1 MQNKVSNA
9 QVIRHDGDHGSGFV
23 QLLWNSPRAAT
34 LALLLIVL
42 PACNNE
48 EQAASPGTGVVVEP
62 AVETVSPQTTSPQ
75 TTSPQTTSPTAG
87 ATTGAV
93 AETPNAKLI
102 GESVTVSTKVMRI
115 ISPKAF
121 VVQDKESLGGQEVL
135 VVTNYDSPAVAV
147 GKNIELTGV
156 MRQLVVA
163 DVEKEYGFDLE
174 PGVEAEFKDK
184 PIIAAKAIE
193 EVD

>member
-1 MQNKVSNA
+1 MQNRVSNA
-9 QVIRHDGDHGSGFV
+9 QVIRHDGDHCNGFI
-23 QLLWNSPRAAT
+23 QLLWNSPKAAA

-48 EQAASPGTGVVVEP
+48 EQADSLGTGVVVEP
-62 AVETVSPQTTSPQ
+62 AAETVSPETTSLE
-75 TTSPQTTSPTAG
+75 TTSPTAG

-184 PIIAAKAIE
+184 PIIAAKGIE
-193 EVD
+193 KVD

>member
-1 MQNKVSNA
+1 MQNRTSNA
-9 QVIRHDGDHGSGFV
+9 QVIRHDGDQCSGFA
-23 QLLWNSPRAAT
+23 QMLCNSPRAAV

-42 PACNNE
+42 PACE
-48 EQAASPGTGVVVEP
+48 KAASPGASVVIEP
-62 AVETVSPQTTSPQ
+62 AAETVSPETASPE
-75 TTSPQTTSPTAG
+75 TASPVAG
-87 ATTGAV
+87 ATPGAV

-102 GESVTVSTKVMRI
+102 GETVTVSTKVMRI
-115 ISPKAF
+115 INPKAF
-121 VVQDKESLGGQEVL
+121 IVQDKESLGGQEVL

-156 MRQLVVA
+156 MRQLVVV

-184 PIIAAKAIE
+184 PIITAKGIE

>member
-1 MQNKVSNA
+1 MQNRTSNA
-9 QVIRHDGDHGSGFV
+9 QVIRHDGDQCSGFA
-23 QLLWNSPRAAT
+23 QMLWNSPRAAA

-42 PACNNE
+42 PACDSQ
-48 EQAASPGTGVVVEP
+48 EQAVSPGTGEVVEP
-62 AVETVSPQTTSPQ
+62 AAETVSPEAVSPETASPETTTPV
-75 TTSPQTTSPTAG
+75 AG

-93 AETPNAKLI
+93 AETPNANLI
-102 GESVTVSTKVMRI
+102 GESVTVSTKVIRI
-115 ISPKAF
+115 ISPEAF

-135 VVTNYDSPAVAV
+135 VVTNYNSPAVAV
-147 GKNIELTGV
+147 GKNIELTGIV
-156 MRQLVVA
+156 RQLVVV

-184 PIIAAKAIE
+184 PIITAKAIE